1 MHYTKRI
8 ITAALAAV
16 PVYSAF
22 AAGPCADAVDAPTD
36 IHLTVQTKEIAVQD
50 IPEDRIVTLDIYQEN
65 CPFFDAIMFP
75 VIKDPRLSYYPDDDC
90 FGLAEGVRNAR
101 TPNISFYVPDP
112 DYRMCDICSS
122 AENDDFIEFDNA
134 IATVSFKLPEQV
146 ETGDFFTVKII
157 EKYLHTPIQINFGD
171 RMEDVFNESAFS
183 QLNSGGIRIVQGV
196 QPAPA
201 PNEGG
206 GQSPGG
212 DGGDNGG
219 GGDPSPGEV
228 SQSGDDHNT
237 PRETPA
243 AVQTVTAAPATST
256 AAPASSAAMTN
267 TTSTVL
273 STSSTS
279 SYNSTTGS
287 SAASSAVST
296 SANAVIA
303 PKEDPENKNKG
314 GFIMIALITL
324 IIVAVA
330 STALLAEKLRMN
342 RK

>member
-1 MHYTKRI
+1 MHYTKQI
-8 ITAALAAV
+8 ITAALTAV

-22 AAGPCADAVDAPTD
+22 AAGLYAGAVDAPTD

-50 IPEDRIVTLDIYQEN
+50 IPADRVVTLEIYQEN

-75 VIKDPRLSYYPDDDC
+75 VIKDPRLSYYPEDDC

-122 AENDDFIEFDNA
+122 TENDDFIEFDNA

-146 ETGDFFTVKII
+146 EAGDFFTVKII

-183 QLNSGGIRIVQGV
+183 QLNSGGIRIVQGE

-201 PNEGG
+201 PNDGG

-228 SQSGDDHNT
+228 PQSDNNNT
-237 PRETPA
+237 PQVAPA
-243 AVQTVTAAPATST
+243 AVQPAAAAPAAST
-256 AAPASSAAMTN
+256 AAPVSSTAVTN
-267 TTSTVL
+267 TTSTVR

-279 SYNSTTGS
+279 SDNTTTGS
-287 SAASSAVST
+287 SAVSSAVST
-296 SANAVIA
+296 STNAVITA
-303 PKEDPENKNKG
+303 KEEPENENKG